1 MRTRS
6 RANFRRKKRKVER
19 NAVLKEPVVG
29 AGDALG
35 HAGKTSEMFGVAAP
49 PMAQVAP
56 IIDPIEPRADPPY

>member
-1 MRTRS
+1 
-6 RANFRRKKRKVER
+6 
-19 NAVLKEPVVG
+19 VLKEPVVS